1 VAQKKTMALNLSLT
15 PELELYLTQRAEQQG
30 ISVEAHT
37 LQLLTE
43 NILKKEK
50 QTGLVDLLQ
59 SWVDEDDDQEQKETG
74 EFLIRALD
82 EDRLFERKLFP
93 LTFD

>member
-1 VAQKKTMALNLSLT
+1 MTLNLSLT

-30 ISVEAHT
+30 ISVEAYT

-50 QTGLVDLLQ
+50 QTALVDLLQ
-59 SWVDEDDDQEQKETG
+59 SWVDEEDDQEQKETG

-82 EDRLFERKLFP
+82 EDRLSERKLFP
-93 LTFD
+93 PEMKLYL